1 MSINVSSIK
10 EELQNR
16 KQEIKKELE
25 QVANKSGR
33 NGNMYKPKFPEYG
46 RAEDENADE
55 VAAFVDT
62 LSMGE
67 SLKKSLDEVE
77 IALQKISRDKYGICE
92 ICGKKIGDKRL
103 KILPTARYCLSC
115 KTSKN

>member
-1 MSINVSSIK
+1 MSINLSSIK

-33 NGNMYKPKFPEYG
+33 NGNKYKPKFPEYG

-67 SLKKSLDEVE
+67 NLKKSLEEVE
-77 IALQKISRDKYGICE
+77 LALQKITRGKYGLCE
-92 ICGKKIGDKRL
+92 NCGKKIENKRL

-115 KTSKN
+115 KIGKN